1 MSGLLVV
8 CKQCLTEYE
17 PSHDDIMRGYSWWSL
32 CPECRTATRTKRDKT
47 QPAEASQGRRTRRY
61 LAVDLDRLLRW
72 LDCRP
77 DVLPARGKE

>member
-32 CPECRTATRTKRDKT
+32 CPECRGATGASLTKRHKPK
-47 QPAEASQGRRTRRY
+47 PAEGDDDT
-61 LAVDLDRLLRW
+61 
-72 LDCRP
+72 
-77 DVLPARGKE
+77 